1 MGEGPALT
9 AEIAR
14 AMHLNAHF
22 FGHFPVDGGLD
33 RFAGF
38 QKACQGAV
46 ASGRKIDVAGQQ
58 QLVTAG
64 DQHHHGGRDARVVA
78 QAAAGALH
86 GTFARHA
93 HGRHATGAAPT
104 VGAHPFQQ
112 LAGLHGDGGQVV
124 RQAAEPLAQALG
136 LPAGRQGRRGIG
148 QRDGQAGASLVAAN
162 ALAGGP
168 GVQQGTIVAGRQ
180 RWWAVTALDEGMAGE
195 QQDDGV
201 GIGQHGPRRS
211 AGGGKVVRVGQLQHA
226 PMPKT

>member
-1 MGEGPALT
+1 MGERPALA

-38 QKACQGAV
+38 QKTCQGAV

-64 DQHHHGGRDARVVA
+64 DQHHHGGRDARVVV

-86 GTFARHA
+86 GAFARHA
-93 HGRHATGAAPT
+93 HGGHATRAAPAM
-104 VGAHPFQQ
+104 GAHPFQQ

-124 RQAAEPLAQALG
+124 RQATEPLAQALG

-201 GIGQHGPRRS
+201 GIGQHGPWRS
-211 AGGGKVVRVGQLQHA
+211 ARGGKVVRVGQLQHA
-226 PMPKT
+226 RMPKT